1 MPAPKKVTREDI
13 LEGALN
19 TLRESGFASVNARSV
34 AKNLG
39 CSTQPIY
46 LSYKNMNEL
55 KTELIKRAIQEHS
68 SRVKECMEGQN
79 IKWSRYCSYG
89 IGLVRFAKEEKQ
101 LFRFL
106 YLDDGQNGNR
116 QDDIHIPQ
124 IIRVIQEDY
133 GYSEEI
139 ARQFHRDMTFYSF
152 GIAVMV
158 NKGSLEISID
168 DLATTFHREFLALTS
183 IYGVPP
189 KQLSEKQYGENNT

>member
-1 MPAPKKVTREDI
+1 MPAPKKVSREDI

-34 AKNLG
+34 AKKLG

-46 LSYKNMNEL
+46 LSYKNMDELKNEL
-55 KTELIKRAIQEHS
+55 TKRAIQEHS
-68 SRVKECMEGQN
+68 IRVKESMKEQN
-79 IKWSRYCSYG
+79 IQWSRYCSYG

-106 YLDDGQNGNR
+106 YLEEGQNGKQ

-139 ARQFHRDMTFYSF
+139 ACQFHRDMTFYSF

-158 NKGSLEISID
+158 NKGSLEIIID
-168 DLATTFHREFLALTS
+168 DLAAAFHREFLALTS
-183 IYGVPP
+183 IYGIPP
-189 KQLSEKQYGENNT
+189 KQVNMK

>member
-34 AKNLG
+34 AKKLG

-46 LSYKNMNEL
+46 LSFKNMDELKNEL
-55 KTELIKRAIQEHS
+55 TKRAIQEHS
-68 SRVKECMEGQN
+68 SRVKESMKEQN
-79 IKWSRYCSYG
+79 IQWSRYCSYG
-89 IGLVRFAKEEKQ
+89 MGLVRFAKEEKQ

-106 YLDDGQNGNR
+106 YLEEGENGKQ

-139 ARQFHRDMTFYSF
+139 ACQFHRDMTFYSF

-168 DLATTFHREFLALTS
+168 DLAAAFHREFLALTS
-183 IYGVPP
+183 VYGIPP
-189 KQLSEKQYGENNT
+189 KQVNVK

>member
-1 MPAPKKVTREDI
+1 MPAPKKVSREDI

-34 AKNLG
+34 AKKLG

-46 LSYKNMNEL
+46 LSYKNMDELKNEL
-55 KTELIKRAIQEHS
+55 TKRAIQEHS
-68 SRVKECMEGQN
+68 IRVKESMKEQN
-79 IKWSRYCSYG
+79 IQWSRYCSYG

-106 YLDDGQNGNR
+106 YLEEGQNGKQ

-139 ARQFHRDMTFYSF
+139 ACQFHRDMTFYSF

-168 DLATTFHREFLALTS
+168 DLAAAFHREFLALTS
-183 IYGVPP
+183 IYGIPP
-189 KQLSEKQYGENNT
+189 KQVNMK

>member
-1 MPAPKKVTREDI
+1 MPAPKKVSREDI

-34 AKNLG
+34 AKKLG

-46 LSYKNMNEL
+46 LSYKNMDELKNEL
-55 KTELIKRAIQEHS
+55 TKRAIQEHS
-68 SRVKECMEGQN
+68 IRVKESMKEQN
-79 IKWSRYCSYG
+79 IQWSRYCSYG

-106 YLDDGQNGNR
+106 YLEEGQNGKQ

-139 ARQFHRDMTFYSF
+139 ACQFHRDMTFYSF

-168 DLATTFHREFLALTS
+168 DLAAAFHREFLALTS
-183 IYGVPP
+183 VYGIPP
-189 KQLSEKQYGENNT
+189 KQVNVK

>member
-13 LEGALN
+13 LVGALN
-19 TLRESGFASVNARSV
+19 TLRESGFASVNARSI
-34 AKNLG
+34 AKKLG

-46 LSYKNMNEL
+46 LSFKNMDELKNEL
-55 KTELIKRAIQEHS
+55 TKRAIQEHS
-68 SRVKECMEGQN
+68 SRVKVSMKEQN
-79 IKWSRYCSYG
+79 IQWSRYCSYG
-89 IGLVRFAKEEKQ
+89 MGLVRFAKEEKQ

-106 YLDDGQNGNR
+106 YLEEGQNGKQ

-139 ARQFHRDMTFYSF
+139 ACQFHRDMTFYSF

-168 DLATTFHREFLALTS
+168 DLAAAFHREFLALTFV
-183 IYGVPP
+183 YGTPP
-189 KQLSEKQYGENNT
+189 KQVNVK